1 MASAPF
7 SDPFYIIYLVEDF
20 FEGDIKLTDEQQDV
34 IDKKKQDQ
42 KENTAETRMV
52 GMPPVVKRW
61 PTGTKVAYK
70 LDELLNRRAKQTIQE
85 AHRYIERYSCV
96 EFKER
101 EAENDYIRYF
111 PGNG

>member
-1 MASAPF
+1 M
-7 SDPFYIIYLVEDF
+7 
-20 FEGDIKLTDEQQDV
+20 

-42 KENTAETRMV
+42 REDRAETRMV

-61 PTGTKVAYK
+61 PTDTKVAYK
-70 LDELLNRRAKQTIQE
+70 LDELLNRRAKQAIQE
-85 AHRYIERYSCV
+85 AIRYIERHSCV

-101 EAENDYIRYF
+101 EAENDFIRYF